1 MKKTFL
7 ISALALAAASVAV
20 PAAAQIDDG
29 VYAGAGGHG
38 HRDRYDDRR
47 DYRDWVSIQRRF
59 DRLDRRIDQG
69 VRNGALTRREAA
81 GLRDEFHALIRLERR
96 YSRDG
101 LSRRERADLD
111 FSFDRLERRIRW
123 ERRDDDRRGRGRG
136 RGW

>member
-7 ISALALAAASVAV
+7 ISALALAAASVAM
-20 PAAAQIDDG
+20 PAAAQGRAD
-29 VYAGAGGHG
+29 VHVAAGGYGQH
-38 HRDRYDDRR
+38 DRYDDRR

-111 FSFDRLERRIRW
+111 YSFDRLERRIRW
-123 ERRDDDRRGRGRG
+123 ERRDDDRRGRGGG